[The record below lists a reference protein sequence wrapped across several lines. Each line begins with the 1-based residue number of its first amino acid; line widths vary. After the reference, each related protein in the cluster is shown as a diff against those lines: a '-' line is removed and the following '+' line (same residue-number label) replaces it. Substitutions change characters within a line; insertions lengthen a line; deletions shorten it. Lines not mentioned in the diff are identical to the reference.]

1 MITGNDAKVGETVG
15 ELVLSGGVKGT
26 DVADVS
32 GSFSVT
38 VSVEVRV
45 ASSVSNSDGDTVESE
60 VFPEDGDAVG
70 LSVSSHRYDRSAR
83 ATHRD
88 NNSAMYNC
96 RDNHES
102 ARGNESTRLIR
113 RDSNGPFSNST
124 ALASAS
130 ARLDTI
136 HTLDI

>member
-1 MITGNDAKVGETVG
+1 
-15 ELVLSGGVKGT
+15 
-26 DVADVS
+26 
-32 GSFSVT
+32 
-38 VSVEVRV
+38 
-45 ASSVSNSDGDTVESE
+45 VESE
-60 VFPEDGDAVG
+60 VFPEDGDAVE

-88 NNSAMYNC
+88 NNSAMYNY